1 MKKESFGA
9 GATLMKTKSSEAGAI
24 FMKRSPDP
32 ELCHFYV
39 GSVAVDSTSVAAA
52 DVNIR
57 FDVLRE
63 IFHV

>member
-24 FMKRSPDP
+24 FMKRRSPDP

-39 GSVAVDSTSVAAA
+39 GSVAMDSTNVAAA
-52 DVNIR
+52 DVNNR
-57 FDVLRE
+57 FDVL
-63 IFHV
+63 